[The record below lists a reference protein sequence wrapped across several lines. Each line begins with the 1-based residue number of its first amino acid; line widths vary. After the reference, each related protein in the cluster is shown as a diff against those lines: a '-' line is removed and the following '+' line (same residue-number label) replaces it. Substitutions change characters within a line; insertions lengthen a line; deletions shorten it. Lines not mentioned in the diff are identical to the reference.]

1 MILIKDRHI
10 DPFWMAIAKAAKG
23 NMILIKDRHNGAM
36 LDAIGLNVGNMI
48 LIKDRHSKPEPMFIA
63 SI

>member
-1 MILIKDRHI
+1 MLNSVSPVIKI
-10 DPFWMAIAKAAKG
+10 QG
-23 NMILIKDRHNGAM
+23 NMILIKDRHNGAT